1 MEANMSKPIVIAIMC
16 HKGGTAKTSTISGL
30 ADAIVQTHPDKKVLI
45 VDTDEQSNQ
54 KTIFGIKLHEAEGG
68 TASCLLNGISP
79 DKILITVRPNIA
91 VILSGGRAVRDFE
104 KIIANQPDAEI
115 LMRKHFSSLTGFDFI
130 LIDTPPALSLI
141 SSNVVLYSDY
151 ILIPCSPEMLALV
164 GVKNTLAFL
173 EDMEKHYKHKHKHF
187 PKVLGVVPT
196 LHDKRRL
203 LDLGIID
210 DLERMQ
216 QHDML
221 KGGIVFAPIANDIK
235 VKTSQ
240 VKRRLL
246 SEFAPQSK
254 AAEGYQQLAREI
266 IKMTT
271 EKSKLP
277 TPSKPR
283 SIPKKSELDVT
294 I

>member
-1 MEANMSKPIVIAIMC
+1 MLKPIIIAVMC
-16 HKGGTAKTSTISGL
+16 HKGGTGKTATVSGL
-30 ADAIVQTHPDKKVLI
+30 ADAIVQTHPNKKVLI
-45 VDTDEQSNQ
+45 IDCDEQSNI
-54 KTIFGIKLHEAEGG
+54 KTIFAIKLHEAEGG
-68 TASCLLNGISP
+68 TASCLLNGINP
-79 DKILITVRPNIA
+79 DKIQIRVRPQID

-104 KIIANQPDAEI
+104 RIMGNQPDAEI
-115 LMRKHFSSLTGFDFI
+115 LMRKHFSSLTGYDFI

-173 EDMEKHYKHKHKHF
+173 EDMEKHYKEKHKHF
-187 PKVLGVVPT
+187 PKVIGIVPT
-196 LHDKRRL
+196 MHDRRRL

-210 DLERMQ
+210 DLETMQ

-221 KGGIVFAPIANDIK
+221 KGGVVFAPIANDIK

-254 AAEGYQQLAREI
+254 ATEGYQQLARAI

-271 EKSKLP
+271 AEKPKVTSI
-277 TPSKPR
+277 KPKTR
-283 SIPKKSELDVT
+283 LKREAGTAT